1 MKLKVGEKAPD
12 FELPDQ
18 NGKKHKLSDYLGKNI
33 LLYFYP
39 KDFTPG
45 CTKEA
50 CQIRDS
56 FPKFN
61 DTKTVVLGV
70 STDSSERHKKFAGKY
85 NLPFILLADT
95 DKEVVKAYGVYN
107 PKKFFG
113 KELLGVAR
121 TSFLIGKNGE
131 IIKIYEKVKPAP
143 HVQEVLEDIP
153 KS

>member
-12 FELPDQ
+12 FELLDQ

-70 STDSSERHKKFAGKY
+70 STDSSEQHKKFAGKY

-95 DKEVVKAYGVYN
+95 DKEVVKAYEVYN

-121 TSFLIGKNGE
+121 TSFLIGKNGK

-143 HVQEVLEDIP
+143 HAQEVLEDIP